1 MRATRGRRGSGRGDS
16 RWRLAAVTVLTV
28 LTVLAIASSG
38 ITWAT
43 ATPAENTQ
51 KDYPEVDVSKLVVH
65 EFPAGTPQTTA
76 TGVTDPSEADRTL
89 APGYVEK
96 EFLVQGD
103 ASTYGGP
110 VTGPVEVAQTNV
122 PYATRVLVRY
132 PKDASKFSGRVVVE
146 PFNTS
151 NDGTDARRG
160 VVDDGADAAA
170 AG

>member
-1 MRATRGRRGSGRGDS
+1 MLRGGVAARVGGTRGGG
-16 RWRLAAVTVLTV
+16 LAAVTVLTV

-43 ATPAENTQ
+43 AAPAENTQ

-110 VTGPVEVAQTNV
+110 VTGPVEVTQTNV
-122 PYATRVLVRY
+122 PYRHARTRPL
-132 PKDASKFSGRVVVE
+132 PEGRVEVQR
-146 PFNTS
+146 P
-151 NDGTDARRG
+151 RRG
-160 VVDDGADAAA
+160 RAVQHQQ
-170 AG
+170 